1 MALIKSHSNYVLKK
15 KHQKVTDGT
24 IWERDITTIGGVN
37 QFARGQVPIFR
48 DNNFIITVRNDGSV
62 ANQYNRTNWKE
73 SSDGSNSTVWT
84 LQTISAITSEF
95 DDQND
100 TKIVLKQD
108 YYDFCDFAYYGSL
121 SELFRASITDILLR
135 FPGELYGSKDHVYYT
150 KVKIQEGER
159 VETETVLGGNSYYE
173 VKNPFG
179 IDIHTKKLPVG
190 ANPLKYFAD
199 DGYKEYMFYSSDS
212 AAGEAVTYSRGNM
225 KECAPAGTKMGEVT
239 INGKTIYVYAG
250 NNGAVHYL
258 CTESGF
264 HIRPKETY
272 LADFY
277 NGCDNFQK
285 LLMNPKTT
293 PKYKATFS
301 VIKEDDYGYHREMRT
316 FIFPTGP
323 GGYNIDAS
331 SYGFNN
337 YTNDLAMIGEFYDE
351 RFTDNLWRSMT
362 HEAIKNF
369 DWTYTREYEQG
380 EEEEF
385 VLGGEKMQ
393 KALRV
398 FAREFDEI
406 KTYIDNITSVNRIT
420 YDDRGNIPNYFL
432 TDVCEDDGWD
442 VIQVVPYDVSL
453 AYIEYNNK
461 RYYIGEDF
469 TCTINSIVYQVYYL
483 KNGVETK
490 VTKNS
495 ELTTNAYIKIDNTKY
510 YVKFDTI
517 CEKHKY
523 VQNTKKE
530 IKPYNS
536 IIKGNDGTDIKN
548 GYFISCCSGDGVSI
562 SSLLCEYSG
571 NTNYYVKVA
580 DANQGTFYDSCVD
593 KLKNRIRSFSDTAD
607 TYTYMDVNNEFL
619 RRLKLNSRYIWRHK
633 GTQEGI
639 EMILAMFGLKSK
651 RWYDK
656 QEVCGYK
663 KSKTMPS
670 GSTINYD
677 YEIKE
682 YTRFSTGLTDPWDS
696 CHSMYK
702 YDWVNSTKTITYD
715 YRTVSAYNTRG
726 TMGITYIPYQGLP
739 VAYDDNNGTRK
750 LYPKFNHDEQYDGN
764 PYFQMNGGWL
774 SKKIVTAD
782 TNGNTSGYSF
792 QFDVDNVPVYE
803 TNGDIF
809 KETIR
814 NIRRVET
821 LNDLLAI
828 PSSQVKK
835 NSICYVEDLTKKM
848 LIVDGEAFD
857 VRNDVSNLTYV
868 KHNDNKYY
876 VEEETFTCKIGETSY
891 NTYYLKNGTQ
901 TRVTTIDELRENSYI
916 KIGNKKYYV
925 TFVKD
930 FITLTRNNG
939 MIRVGDK
946 YFNTEIS
953 VYGRDGELHT
963 YYLPDKLDGYPVNAY
978 IIRTVEEKDNK
989 EVVNYS
995 FNCSNGNYSIDLY
1008 RLFSPSDSDTESN
1021 YFILNDESFSNTIA
1035 ISSNQKGWE
1044 RLNKNSYIYKKI
1056 NTIWNYYKG
1065 NNPHSGNMSYD
1076 NGEEYYEYFKHIFK
1090 NAYENDLFDERCYN
1104 DYYNE
1109 IDDIYTAAT
1118 ISVNSSD
1125 SGDTKV
1131 HYFGNYSTAKQV
1143 VVELNDDGTV
1153 KSRIYNNTDKTGSP
1167 AFTSTTEAKAYLLKH
1182 TEIKGYVDT
1191 EKGSSY
1197 RYETDYSI
1205 GGGIKINGEIQPYT
1219 STDSVTNQI
1228 INNKK
1233 FTIIFKIG
1241 YPYDS
1246 NDKEK
1251 VKLSQAKLKFI
1262 DEIVMNYLTQLIP
1275 STTIV
1280 GVEYEFTK
1288 IPTET
1293 EIKACCS

>member
-1 MALIKSHSNYVLKK
+1 MPLVKSHSNYVLKK
-15 KHQKVTDGT
+15 KHQNVSDGT
-24 IWERDITTIGGVN
+24 IWERDIATIGRAN
-37 QFARGQVPIFR
+37 FFAPGQQPIFR
-48 DNNFIITVRNDGSV
+48 DNNFIITVRDDGSV
-62 ANQYNRTNWKE
+62 ANQYNRVGWKE
-73 SSDGSNSTVWT
+73 SSSGNNSTVWT

-95 DDQND
+95 DDQDD

-135 FPGELYGSKDHVYYT
+135 FPGELYGTTDNDEHTVYYT
-150 KVKIQEGER
+150 SGETINGEWI
-159 VETETVLGGNSYYE
+159 ETEYVLGKDASGNTLYE
-173 VKNPFG
+173 VNNPFG
-179 IDIHTKKLPVG
+179 IDIHTKELPVG
-190 ANPLKYFAD
+190 MNPLKYFAD
-199 DGYKEYMFYSSDS
+199 NGYKNYVIVSGDSEYEVNEWNVAEYYSVYDQNIGKYIPYS
-212 AAGEAVTYSRGNM
+212 AITYSNPDRPDEIISGTPTSTYHPCKGEKIAGIDVNHKDGNS
-225 KECAPAGTKMGEVT
+225 AQT
-239 INGKTIYVYAG
+239 IRLDIFAYLGDNDTVY
-250 NNGAVHYL
+250 YL
-258 CTESGF
+258 SNSCQGV
-264 HIRPKETY
+264 HIRLKEDKY

-293 PKYKATFS
+293 PRYKATFS
-301 VIKEDDYGYHREMRT
+301 VIKEDDYGYHREMRA

-442 VIQVVPYDVSL
+442 VIQVIPYDV
-453 AYIEYNNK
+453 
-461 RYYIGEDF
+461 
-469 TCTINSIVYQVYYL
+469 T
-483 KNGVETK
+483 
-490 VTKNS
+490 
-495 ELTTNAYIKIDNTKY
+495 LTTGICNAN
-510 YVKFDTI
+510 
-517 CEKHKY
+517 KY

-530 IKPYNS
+530 VKPYNS
-536 IIKGNDGTDIKN
+536 IVKGKNGTNIKN

-562 SSLLCEYSG
+562 SSLLCEYTG

-593 KLKNRIRSFSDTAD
+593 KLKNRIRTFTDTAD

-663 KSKTMPS
+663 KKSWD
-670 GSTINYD
+670 YD
-677 YEIKE
+677 ITE
-682 YTRFSTGLTDPWDS
+682 YTRFSSGLTDPWDD
-696 CHSMYK
+696 CHSMHK

-715 YRTVSAYNTRG
+715 YRTVSAYNSRG

-739 VAYDDNNGTRK
+739 VAYVQNYRFTSGSTNLVVDFNDRKIKKELDSGSLVVVCQIREDNSFVIDEVIYYIIPMSIMIKNNEKLEEKYELFYYSRD
-750 LYPKFNHDEQYDGN
+750 LYPKFNIDEQYDGN

-774 SKKIVTAD
+774 SKKIS
-782 TNGNTSGYSF
+782 NGTTKYGF

-803 TNGDIF
+803 TDGDIF
-809 KETIR
+809 KETVR

-828 PSSQVKK
+828 PAAQVKT
-835 NSICYVEDLTKKM
+835 NSICYVEDLNKEM

-857 VRNDVSNLTYV
+857 VNIDTSRNKFIILR
-868 KHNDNKYY
+868 
-876 VEEETFTCKIGETSY
+876 
-891 NTYYLKNGTQ
+891 
-901 TRVTTIDELRENSYI
+901 RV
-916 KIGNKKYYV
+916 
-925 TFVKD
+925 
-930 FITLTRNNG
+930 NG
-939 MIRVGDK
+939 MIKVGDK
-946 YFNTEIS
+946 YFNTNIT
-953 VYGRDGELHT
+953 VYGKDGKLYT
-963 YYLPDKLDGYPVNAY
+963 YNLEDKLDGYPVNAY
-978 IIRTVEEKDNK
+978 I
-989 EVVNYS
+989 VNGG
-995 FNCSNGNYSIDLY
+995 FHCSNGNYSIDLY
-1008 RLFSPSDSDTESN
+1008 RLFSPSDSATESN

-1044 RLNKNSYIYKKI
+1044 RLSKNSYIYKKI
-1056 NTIWNYYKG
+1056 NTIWNYFKG
-1065 NNPHSGNMSYD
+1065 NNPHSGNMNYD
-1076 NGEEYYEYFKHIFK
+1076 NGEYYYEYFKHIFK
-1090 NAYENDLFDERCYN
+1090 HAYENDLFDERCYN

-1118 ISVNSSD
+1118 ISVD
-1125 SGDTKV
+1125 SGDTADKKI
-1131 HYFGNYSTAKQV
+1131 HYFGNWYS
-1143 VVELNDDGTV
+1143 GTT
-1153 KSRIYNNTDKTGSP
+1153 KYIYCN
-1167 AFTSTTEAKAYLLKH
+1167 
-1182 TEIKGYVDT
+1182 
-1191 EKGSSY
+1191 SSY
-1197 RYETDYSI
+1197 KFIPSGNPYETKLKSDSI
-1205 GGGIKINGEIQPYT
+1205 
-1219 STDSVTNQI
+1219 TNQI
-1228 INNKK
+1228 INNKRL
-1233 FTIIFKIG
+1233 TIKFKIG
-1241 YPYDS
+1241 YGY
-1246 NDKEK
+1246 NTTNG
-1251 VKLSQAKLKFI
+1251 QAKLKFI

-1280 GVEYEFTK
+1280 GVEYEFR
-1288 IPTET
+1288 
-1293 EIKACCS
+1293 